1 MYNMLTQF
9 VLFISFIGSY
19 PRSYYESAIA
29 SGRILVSGNK
39 VDCDYKIKGGDE
51 LSHTVHR
58 HEPAVGLADHHD
70 DDGIIDTKLAGSESK
85 KDTCP
90 PPVQIVYEDDS
101 LLIVDKPA
109 TLPIHPCGG
118 YNYNSLFEIL
128 SHWKPESYGSGKL
141 FTVHRLDRLTS
152 GLVVIAKSSNVAR
165 SLSKCISDRDGCEKV
180 YLARVKGKFPM
191 ELLKKEREHDG
202 DSTSSYHPW
211 EFRYNGVECKHDT
224 LGAEGCYPNKRIKNS
239 VPPPCQYGEMNLDSE
254 AKVWTGG
261 LRIPIVQ
268 GYKRKDIS
276 NNNNKVQ
283 QSHAGLGYWITN
295 GQGEIIHNAT
305 LKDLCKGTSI
315 AKAIGQAAQDN
326 AKTRDESLLWLNF
339 ACPCRISSHKNGVC
353 EAGSFSYMK
362 DDDDRVGIKSAETS
376 FAFLSYNE
384 VSDTSLVLANPV
396 TGRTHQIR
404 LHLLKLGHPIANDH
418 CYGGE
423 LWCGDEGG
431 KEACRKSKEWL
442 DQLDRGEGGT
452 SRTNA
457 DTPATE
463 AEIYHSAANRPR
475 EEGESIQSFIEKTC
489 VWCARCHGVD
499 YLENSSNDSSDR
511 KQKNEVAVFRRT
523 LMEYLVRSQGIWL
536 HALQYTLKTLDGN
549 GQSNTLQYRTI
560 LPSWARY

>member
-1 MYNMLTQF
+1 M
-9 VLFISFIGSY
+9 FIYFIGSY
-19 PRSYYESAIA
+19 PRTYYESAIA

-58 HEPAVGLADHHD
+58 HEPAVGLADD
-70 DDGIIDTKLAGSESK
+70 YDCIIDTKLAGSESK

-101 LLIVDKPA
+101 VLIVDKPA

-165 SLSKCISDRDGCEKV
+165 SLSKCITDRDGCEKV
-180 YLARVKGKFPM
+180 YLARVKGNFPM
-191 ELLKKEREHDG
+191 KLLKKERELDG
-202 DSTSSYHPW
+202 DGKSSFHPW
-211 EFRYNGVECKHDT
+211 EFRYNGAECKHDP
-224 LGAEGCYPNKRIKNS
+224 LGEEECYPNKRIKNS
-239 VPPPCQYGEMNLDSE
+239 IPPPCQYGETTFDSE
-254 AKVWTGG
+254 SEVWSGG

-268 GYKRKDIS
+268 GNKRKDI
-276 NNNNKVQ
+276 NNNNTKVK
-283 QSHAGLGYWITN
+283 QSYAGLGYWITN
-295 GQGEIIHNAT
+295 GKGEIINNAT
-305 LKDLCKGTSI
+305 LQDLCKGTSI
-315 AKAIGQAAQDN
+315 AKAIGQAAQDTAN
-326 AKTRDESLLWLNF
+326 TLTTSANESLLWLNF

-353 EAGSFSYMK
+353 EAGSFSDMK

-376 FAFLSYNE
+376 FAFLSYDE
-384 VSDTSLVLANPV
+384 VSDTSLVLAKPV

-404 LHLLKLGHPIANDH
+404 LHLQKLGHPIANDH

-423 LWCGDEGG
+423 LWFGDEEG

-442 DQLDRGEGGT
+442 DQLDQGEGGT
-452 SRTNA
+452 CTTNA

-463 AEIYHSAANRPR
+463 AEIYHSAANFPR

-489 VWCARCHGVD
+489 VWCARCHGGD
-499 YLENSSNDSSDR
+499 CLKNSSNDSSDR
-511 KQKNEVAVFRRT
+511 KQKNKVAVFRRT

-536 HALQYTLKTLDGN
+536 HALQYTLKTVDGTN
-549 GQSNTLQYRTI
+549 GQSNALRYRTN